1 MLLAS
6 VIAVDGLIYASWLFI
21 VALGLTLVFG
31 VMNILNVAHG
41 SFYAIGA
48 YTAAT
53 LVGVYFAADRPAA
66 PAFLLLFLAAVAAG
80 IPLGALIER
89 GLLRFMYGR
98 DPVILVLVTYSVFLV
113 FEDLILLVWG
123 TDPYFASQPSTA
135 LGQTDLGVLSFSTY
149 DLSLILVAA
158 VTGGVLWY
166 ALARTRT
173 GRILRAVIH
182 DREMSAAMGV
192 NVGRMFTITFIVGA
206 VLGAFGGALTAP
218 IISVAPGIGVEII
231 VLAFAVVVIGGL
243 GSIPGAL
250 VGALLV
256 GLSRAAAVHLLPQV
270 ELFTIYGVMTLVL
283 LARPYGL
290 FARAQARRI

>member
-6 VIAVDGLIYASWLFI
+6 VIVVDGLIYASWLFI

-31 VMNILNVAHG
+31 VMKILNVAHG

-48 YTAAT
+48 YTSAT
-53 LVGVYFAADRPAA
+53 LIGVYFAADRPAA
-66 PAFLLLFLAAVAAG
+66 ASFLLLFLAALAAG
-80 IPLGALIER
+80 IPLGLLIER

-98 DPVILVLVTYSVFLV
+98 DEVILVLVTYSVFLI
-113 FEDLILLVWG
+113 FEDVTLLVWG
-123 TDPYFASQPSTA
+123 TDPYFANQPATL
-135 LGQTDLGVLSFSTY
+135 LGQTDLGALSFSTY
-149 DLSLILVAA
+149 DLSLILAAA
-158 VTGGVLWY
+158 VTGSILWY
-166 ALARTRT
+166 VLGWTQT

-192 NVGRMFTITFIVGA
+192 NVGRMFTVTFVIGA
-206 VLGAFGGALTAP
+206 VLGALGGALTAP

-250 VGALLV
+250 IGAILV
-256 GLSRAAAVHLLPQV
+256 GISRATAVHLLPQV
-270 ELFTIYGVMTLVL
+270 ELFVIYAVMTAVL
-283 LARPYGL
+283 IARPYGL

>member
-1 MLLAS
+1 MRLAS
-6 VIAVDGLIYASWLFI
+6 VILVDGLIYASWLFI

-31 VMNILNVAHG
+31 VMKILNVAHG
-41 SFYAIGA
+41 AFYAIGA

-53 LVGVYFAADRPAA
+53 LIGVYFAADRPPA
-66 PAFLLLFLAAVAAG
+66 PSFLLIFLAALAAG
-80 IPLGALIER
+80 IPLGLLIER

-98 DPVILVLVTYSVFLV
+98 DEVILVLVTYSVFLI
-113 FEDLILLVWG
+113 FEDVTLLVWG
-123 TDPYFASQPSTA
+123 TDPYFASQPA
-135 LGQTDLGVLSFSTY
+135 ALLGQTDLGALSFSTY
-149 DLSLILVAA
+149 DLSLVLAAA
-158 VTGGVLWY
+158 VTGAILWY
-166 ALARTRT
+166 VLGQTRT
-173 GRILRAVIH
+173 GKILRAVIH

-192 NVGRMFTITFIVGA
+192 NVGRMFTVTFVIGA
-206 VLGAFGGALTAP
+206 VLGALGGALTAP

-250 VGALLV
+250 IGAVLV
-256 GLSRAAAVHLLPQV
+256 GVSRAAAVHLLPQV
-270 ELFTIYGVMTLVL
+270 ELFVIYGVMTAVL